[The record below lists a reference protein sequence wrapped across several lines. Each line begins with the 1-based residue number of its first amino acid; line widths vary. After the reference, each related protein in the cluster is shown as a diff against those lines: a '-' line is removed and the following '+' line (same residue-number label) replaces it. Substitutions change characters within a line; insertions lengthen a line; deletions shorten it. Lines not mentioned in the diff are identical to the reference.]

1 MALPLILIL
10 SAVAP
15 SPALAGDNE
24 PRDPTTKSASKLSNA
39 DLERMAEAIY
49 HERLSPGVVQ
59 QLYDSLND
67 TERAVITRKLA
78 GLNNVP
84 FDALQTEIASNTA
97 ARKNLMLAGAHIYV
111 QAGVGGPRP
120 QSPGPAYDVQMPALT
135 NLSNVNP
142 NVGMSSYW
150 WDPSCDSD
158 PGDGDFRFFANTPQ
172 SVYPSQMRWYSTS
185 GGVTWAINTAY
196 GGILS
201 TYGFG
206 VYEINICLGVWGTN
220 LAGGPQ
226 NVQQALR
233 VKYR

>member
-1 MALPLILIL
+1 
-10 SAVAP
+10 
-15 SPALAGDNE
+15 
-24 PRDPTTKSASKLSNA
+24 
-39 DLERMAEAIY
+39 
-49 HERLSPGVVQ
+49 
-59 QLYDSLND
+59 
-67 TERAVITRKLA
+67 
-78 GLNNVP
+78 
-84 FDALQTEIASNTA
+84 
-97 ARKNLMLAGAHIYV
+97 
-111 QAGVGGPRP
+111 
-120 QSPGPAYDVQMPALT
+120 
-135 NLSNVNP
+135 
-142 NVGMSSYW
+142 MSSYW